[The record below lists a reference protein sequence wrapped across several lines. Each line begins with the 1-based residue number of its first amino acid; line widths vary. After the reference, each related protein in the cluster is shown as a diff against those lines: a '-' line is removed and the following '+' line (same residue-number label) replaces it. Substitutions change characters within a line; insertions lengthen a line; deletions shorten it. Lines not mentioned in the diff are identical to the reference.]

1 MNIRAAIAFFALIL
15 AGCTQP
21 LDTRIDGSSQGA
33 YEKSLKA
40 IKAKLTPE
48 ETAIRCA
55 LRSRH
60 PGWYP
65 GVRWNP
71 RPCSGAD

>member
-1 MNIRAAIAFFALIL
+1 MNIRAAIASFALIL

-33 YEKSLKA
+33 YEKRLKA

-48 ETAIRCA
+48 EIAEGKR
-55 LRSRH
+55 R
-60 PGWYP
+60 
-65 GVRWNP
+65 V
-71 RPCSGAD
+71 ADRLKAREARK